1 MILLEVGDIAFIIT
15 IVVLAIAFL
24 VFWIKTMIEIGHGTF
39 KDDTH
44 KVLWLIFVF
53 IMPLI
58 GMIFYYLLGRSRRIS

>member
-1 MILLEVGDIAFIIT
+1 MILLEVGDIAFIVT
-15 IVVLAIAFL
+15 IVVLALVFL
-24 VFWIKTMIEIGHGTF
+24 VFWIKTMIEIGSSTF

-58 GMIFYYLLGRSRRIS
+58 GMIFYYLLGRSKRTS